1 MNLQHIKSYLF
12 FFLRI
17 LFAIAL
23 GSYVFLT
30 VDFASVWDALLQF
43 SIPLFL
49 VSFCLSTICS
59 IVIPAMTTNR
69 ALRVSGIDIS
79 LWESIKINFSMR
91 LYVMILPQV
100 LSSGIRWFRYR
111 GPEKGKGWE
120 AASIIFFEKI
130 VQLFFITF
138 STLVF
143 FLIKINT
150 IPEVLKDS
158 IPLIGLF
165 TFTFF
170 ALIVLFL
177 SPYVFGLFGFIFKFV
192 RNHFPHFIAS
202 RVDKIEEAIQVYH
215 KLGKRSVALMFFG
228 YLSAHL
234 IFILSSYVLGIGL
247 GIEMDYIDM
256 GWVRSI
262 VLTLSALPITVGGL
276 GVRELGHIYLMGY
289 LGVDKSTAVTFSLLI
304 FAIQI
309 LIALLG
315 ACFEIWRFLLKSKK
329 GFAK

>member
-1 MNLQHIKSYLF
+1 MKLQHIKSYLF

-30 VDFASVWDALLQF
+30 VDFASAWKAFLQF
-43 SIPLFL
+43 SIPLFI

-100 LSSGIRWFRYR
+100 ISSGIRWFRYR

-138 STLVF
+138 STFVF

-150 IPEVLKDS
+150 IPDVLKNS
-158 IPLIGLF
+158 IPLIGVLAMA
-165 TFTFF
+165 FF

-177 SPYVFGLFGFIFKFV
+177 SPQVFRLFGFMFRFA
-192 RNHFPHFIAS
+192 RDHFPQFVAK
-202 RVDKIEEAIQVYH
+202 RVDKIEEAIQVYQ
-215 KLGKRSVALMFFG
+215 KLGNRSVVLMFFG

-234 IFILSSYVLGIGL
+234 IFILSSSVLGFGL

-256 GWVRSI
+256 GWIRSI

-289 LGVDKSTAVTFSLLI
+289 LGVDKSVAVTFSLLI

-309 LIALLG
+309 LIALIG
-315 ACFEIWRFLLKSKK
+315 ACFEIWRFFMHSNTDLKK
-329 GFAK
+329 